1 MAICPS
7 EPEVARLYRCSTEQI
22 GRIQLPLTADEADDC
37 AVAIVDDNTLSTFGK
52 LAAALD
58 RAGLWSVLARAQKGR
73 PAEQLRIA
81 IKPELAGFAIAS
93 PTVTDPA
100 LVEELVDLL
109 YDRGFTSIAV
119 VGTTDGSAL
128 WAQNRDLYA
137 LSDLL
142 GYRYTTP
149 KGHSYDIVD
158 LADSLDS
165 GAFPVDSALRGCSI
179 SREWLDPDVRIV
191 FSKNRTDEA
200 AGYALCLDTLIGVLP
215 LIDKDLHYRKRRH
228 PGDVVAALLSVA
240 PVQFCLIDGIRGA
253 HGAGGRRAPNAIET
267 NTIIAATDIVLADH
281 VGAMKMGLN
290 PEVSPIFARVLRTH
304 PFPRRYIVAGALG
317 IYRGWNN
324 VPAPSLL
331 TASMRSRAE
340 TLDRLVEPWLQ
351 HLDAELF
358 PLKHPVDARLNA
370 VLTTFL
376 ANSDTDA
383 LGQWLLTLA
392 NALFGWMGDAIRSY
406 RTLFDKD
413 ALRRHAVPLGIDIGA
428 IPERAFDALVEELLG
443 LEPFAAAATPVSPEL
458 RWRYIDGAVVF
469 RYAKTLPIEF
479 SLYARRVDIARTI
492 QFMNDYLGGV
502 VVPLAHDRSGRPVRQ
517 AERNIYLPQPNYLV
531 LYQGMPIDVSKLEV
545 VEYGED
551 RHRLYWKTVLSENGS
566 ATYDDGI
573 ASFERTPYGT
583 QITITGRQQFTLP
596 LFWQVFDLSVVPE
609 LKARLVT
616 HAYQTFFD
624 RTIANFEALVEGRD
638 IRIGRPVDEP
648 APPPMEQIMPLLQR
662 IGEIA
667 IPVLQQL
674 AGKRDQAGASEAKRI
689 DTDGFVHITPAQ
701 SIVSGTVSDPEQ
713 WIAEISRCIDGLSQ
727 AVQRELT
734 QAAFVA

>member
-1 MAICPS
+1 
-7 EPEVARLYRCSTEQI
+7 
-22 GRIQLPLTADEADDC
+22 LPLTADEAEDC

-58 RAGLWSVLARAQKGR
+58 RAGLWSVLARARKGR
-73 PAEQLRIA
+73 PAPQLRIV
-81 IKPELAGFAIAS
+81 IKPELAGFTIAS
-93 PTVTDPA
+93 PAVTDPA

-109 YDRGFTSIAV
+109 HNHGFTSVAV
-119 VGTTDGSAL
+119 VGTTDGSAQ
-128 WAQNRDLYA
+128 WAENRDLYA

-149 KGHSYDIVD
+149 KGRAYDIVD
-158 LADSLDS
+158 LADSPDDC
-165 GAFPVDSALRGCSI
+165 AFPVDSALQGCGI
-179 SREWLDPDVRIV
+179 SREWLDADVRIV
-191 FSKNRTDEA
+191 FSKSRTDEV

-228 PGDVVAALLSVA
+228 PGDVVAALLGVA

-253 HGAGGRRAPNAIET
+253 HGAGGRRAPSAIET

-281 VGAMKMGLN
+281 AGAMKMGLN
-290 PEVSPIFARVLRTH
+290 PEVSLIFARVLRTH
-304 PFPRRYIVAGALG
+304 PFPRRYIVAGSLG

-324 VPAPSLL
+324 VPALSLL
-331 TASMRSRAE
+331 TSSMRSRAE

-351 HLDAELF
+351 RLDPELF
-358 PLKHPVDARLNA
+358 PLKHPVNARVNA
-370 VLTTFL
+370 VLAKFL
-376 ANSDTDA
+376 ADPDTVV
-383 LGQWLLTLA
+383 LSQWLLTLA
-392 NALFGWMGDAIRSY
+392 NAVLGWMGETTQSY

-413 ALRRHAVPLGIDIGA
+413 ALRRHAVPLGIDLSA
-428 IPERAFDALVEELLG
+428 IPEGAFNALVEELLG
-443 LEPFAAAATPVSPEL
+443 LEPTAAAAPPISPEL
-458 RWRYIDGAVVF
+458 RWRYIDDAVVF

-479 SLYARRVDIARTI
+479 NLYARRVDIARTI

-545 VEYGED
+545 VEYGEN

-573 ASFERTPYGT
+573 ATFERTIDGT

-596 LFWQVFDLSVVPE
+596 PFWRVFDLNLVPK
-609 LKARLVT
+609 LKSHLVT

-648 APPPMEQIMPLLQR
+648 TPPPMEQIMPLLLR

-674 AGKRDQAGASEAKRI
+674 AGRRDPAAASEAHRI
-689 DTDGFVHITPAQ
+689 DTDGFVHITPTQ
-701 SIVSGTVSDPEQ
+701 SIASGTTSDPEQ
-713 WIAEISRCIDGLSQ
+713 WIAEISRFIDGFSQ
-727 AVQRELT
+727 AVQRDLA
-734 QAAFVA
+734 QAFTVA